1 MYLYTYNSVQM
12 KQYTKEELLKNL
24 NEDLNLDEL
33 ADFKKMS
40 GVEKKWEPI
49 MSEPQDDEGSFKA
62 RGQEFRSG
70 KSKGEHIGHKIVDK
84 TTNSPIVIFYPCQ
97 RDIEEFLSTYKD
109 AIDQMKQQYG
119 DFYISEE
126 NTIPKCEPRTT
137 ARAKMLKKSTG
148 DVESVDT
155 KVRFETEI
163 SDANYLKRYLIYP
176 TIKNVLLGDGVVQKH
191 LEKCSIPRIKVN
203 ERAHLDRHSKFNNK
217 VLTYQ
222 TLNFNSYKDV
232 RDFFNS
238 AVRKVQGE
246 HSTEENEYREYH
258 MARQFNKLYQNWD
271 KTKKSNERFFG
282 FTPVY
287 NLEAYGLS
295 PTSFDVTIWSML
307 TLSGTL
313 IQGGEVANF
322 EWKVNFKTEHGKK
335 LKDNS
340 QLSRLNINKDYDITK
355 NISVELEDLEM
366 SKLEF
371 KDYLAKNEAV
381 GKALQDILLEI
392 KQEILRIPIQD
403 QLKRAKLVSF
413 QLTPEEK
420 AEMRRQRQ
428 LRLAAQSQ
436 GEEQPQPEE
445 GGTQPEQPLAEEF
458 IDTIVQNILK
468 EMKK

>member
-1 MYLYTYNSVQM
+1 M
-12 KQYTKEELLKNL
+12 KEYTKEEFLSKL

-33 ADFKKMS
+33 ADFKKQS
-40 GVEKKWEPI
+40 GIEKKWEPV
-49 MSEPQDDEGSFKA
+49 MSEPQDPEGSYKA

-70 KSKGEHIGHKIVDK
+70 QSKGEHIGHKIIDK
-84 TTNSPIVIFYPCQ
+84 TTNEAIVIFYPCN

-109 AIDQMKQQYG
+109 AIEQMKQQYG

-148 DVESVDT
+148 DVQTVDT

-176 TIKNVLLGDGVVQKH
+176 MIKNVLLGEETLQKH
-191 LEKCSIPRIKVN
+191 LEMCSIPRIKVN
-203 ERAHLDRHSKFNNK
+203 ERANLDRHSKFNNK

-246 HSTEENEYREYH
+246 NSNEENEYREYH

-282 FTPVY
+282 FTPIY

-307 TLSGTL
+307 NVSGSL
-313 IQGGEVANF
+313 VQGGDVAKF

-335 LKDNS
+335 LKDNN

-355 NISVELEDLEM
+355 DIMVELEGLEM
-366 SKLEF
+366 SQLEL
-371 KDYLAKNEAV
+371 KDYLAKNKSVIEGLKNV
-381 GKALQDILLEI
+381 LLDL

-428 LRLAAQSQ
+428 LRLTVQSQ

-445 GGTQPEQPLAEEF
+445 GGNQPEQPLAEEF

-468 EMKK
+468 EIKK

>member
-1 MYLYTYNSVQM
+1 M
-12 KQYTKEELLKNL
+12 KEYTKEEFLSKL

-33 ADFKKMS
+33 ADFKKQS
-40 GVEKKWEPI
+40 GIEKKWEPV
-49 MSEPQDDEGSFKA
+49 MSEPQDPEGSYKA

-70 KSKGEHIGHKIVDK
+70 QSKGEHIGHKIIDK
-84 TTNSPIVIFYPCQ
+84 TTNEPVVIFYPCN

-109 AIDQMKQQYG
+109 AIEQMKQQYG

-148 DVESVDT
+148 DVQAVDT

-176 TIKNVLLGDGVVQKH
+176 MIKNVLLGDESLQKH
-191 LEKCSIPRIKVN
+191 LEMCSIPRIKVN
-203 ERAHLDRHSKFNNK
+203 ERANLDRHSKFNNK

-246 HSTEENEYREYH
+246 NSNEENEYREYH

-307 TLSGTL
+307 NVSGTL
-313 IQGGEVANF
+313 VQGGDVAKF
-322 EWKVNFKTEHGKK
+322 EWKINFKTEHGKK

-355 NISVELEDLEM
+355 DIMVELEDLEM
-366 SKLEF
+366 SKLEL
-371 KDYLAKNEAV
+371 KDYLAKNKSVIEGLKNV
-381 GKALQDILLEI
+381 LLDL

-436 GEEQPQPEE
+436 GEEQPQPE
-445 GGTQPEQPLAEEF
+445 GGENQPEQPLDEEF

-468 EMKK
+468 EIKK